1 MRLFKCQA
9 CGQTVF
15 FENRRCARCGHEL
28 GYLPEAQQIVAL
40 KAQGCILVPAK
51 GRMQKFRYCAN
62 ATHDACNWLIQAEA
76 TTEFCAACRY
86 NRTIPDLTQDNNL
99 LHWQRMET
107 AKHRLFYSLL
117 ALRLPLTS
125 YVDDPAHGLA
135 FDFLADAGDGAKILT
150 GHDDGL
156 ITINLAEADDAR
168 REQSRVEMHEPYRT
182 LLGHFRHEI
191 GHYFWNVLIGN
202 GGRLESCRAAFGD
215 DSTDYAA
222 ALQRHYEQG
231 PPADWAQ
238 TFITAYA
245 AVHPWEDFAETWAH
259 YLHIVDTLET
269 ASAFGLR
276 IHPTATKS
284 RVLHADIDFD
294 PHHAADAQSLI
305 EAWLPL
311 TFAVNSLNRSMGL
324 ADLYPFVL
332 SPAVIEK
339 LQFIHMTVQAG
350 AQPAVPDKPGLFGA
364 ADPKQPPGAVSREE
378 GFFL

>member
-15 FENRRCARCGHEL
+15 FENRSCARCGHAL

-40 KAQGCILVPAK
+40 KAQGDIFVPAK

-62 ATHDACNWLIQAEA
+62 AAHDACNWLIQAEA
-76 TTEFCAACRY
+76 ATEFCAACRY
-86 NRTIPDLTQDNNL
+86 NRTIPDLTQANNL

-168 REQSRVEMHEPYRT
+168 REKSRVEMLEPYRT

-191 GHYFWNVLIGN
+191 GHYFWNVLIRD
-202 GGRLESCRAAFGD
+202 GGRLDSCRAVFGD
-215 DSTDYAA
+215 DFTDYAA
-222 ALQRHYEQG
+222 ALQRHYEQR
-231 PPADWAQ
+231 PPADWAE
-238 TFITAYA
+238 TFISAYA
-245 AVHPWEDFAETWAH
+245 AAHPWEDFAETWAH

-269 ASAFGLR
+269 ASAFGLKSIPPR
-276 IHPTATKS
+276 QRTAPCMPISIST
-284 RVLHADIDFD
+284 RTTRRMCRA
-294 PHHAADAQSLI
+294 
-305 EAWLPL
+305 
-311 TFAVNSLNRSMGL
+311 
-324 ADLYPFVL
+324 
-332 SPAVIEK
+332 
-339 LQFIHMTVQAG
+339 
-350 AQPAVPDKPGLFGA
+350 
-364 ADPKQPPGAVSREE
+364 
-378 GFFL
+378 